1 MAWTTPGTAVA
12 GNVLTSALW
21 NSDVRD
27 NSLMGNPVFTNEAA
41 RDAAIPSPSEG
52 QRVYLTSPTVPAA
65 TGETTQLPSGI
76 TTVYNGSAWV
86 CVTPVS
92 ARSNDD
98 GTTTSTTY
106 TATLTNGGTN
116 VSVTLSTGTTALVM
130 MSAYIL
136 SPAAGTFA
144 LVGLAVSG
152 ASTIAAGATNE
163 VTQSTGQYVHLTRT
177 YVYTGLTAGTNTF
190 TMNYRVTPSGTM
202 TVVNRDL
209 TVVGIA

>member
-1 MAWTTPGTAVA
+1 MPWVTPSTVNTGDTLQAS
-12 GNVLTSALW
+12 TW
-21 NSDVRD
+21 NQDVVG
-27 NSLMGNPVFTNEAA
+27 NSLMGQPVFTNEAA

-52 QRVYLTSPTVPAA
+52 QRVYLTAPTVPAA

-98 GTTTSTTY
+98 GTVATATY
-106 TATLTNGGTN
+106 TATLTGGGTN
-116 VSVTLSTGTTALVM
+116 VSVTLATGTTALVM

-136 SPAAGTFA
+136 SASAGSFGI
-144 LVGLAVSG
+144 VGLAVSG
-152 ASTIAAGATNE
+152 ATTIAAGVTNE
-163 VTQSTGQYVHLTRT
+163 LAQSTGAYVHCTRT
-177 YVYTGLTAGTNTF
+177 FVYTGLTAGTNTF
-190 TMNYRVTPSGTM
+190 TMNYRSTSGTM